1 MSLGGGGN
9 QRLQELA
16 QELEAIEEQKDAI
29 QGEIAGLEA
38 EKREIDEAI
47 DAIDELDTGDTVQV
61 PLGGG
66 AFVRATIQDMAE
78 IVVDLGGDYAAERD
92 QDGAVSSLESKKEA
106 VDDRIEDLRS
116 EIAELETHSEELEQE
131 AQQAQAQQMQQM
143 QQQQQQQQ
151 QQQPDE

>member
-16 QELEAIEEQKDAI
+16 QELEAIEEQQEAL
-29 QGEIAGLEA
+29 QNEIAGLEQ

-47 DAIDELDTGDTVQV
+47 DAVDQLETDDTVQV

-66 AFVRATIQDMAE
+66 AFVRATIQDVDE
-78 IVVDLGGDYAAERD
+78 IVVDLGGNYAAERD
-92 QDGAVSSLESKKEA
+92 QDGAISSLEAKKGTL
-106 VDDRIEDLRS
+106 DDRIEDLRS
-116 EIAELETHSEELEQE
+116 QIAELETQSEEIEQE
-131 AQQAQAQQMQQM
+131 AQQAQAQQMQQL
-143 QQQQQQQQ
+143 QQQQQQ